1 MLTSDI
7 ERLLNEAKAARK
19 KAFAPYSK
27 FTVGAALI
35 TNGGK
40 IYHGCNIENP
50 SLMLSF
56 CAERAALINAL
67 VEGEKKFKALAIV
80 SGDKDY
86 CFPCG
91 SCRQMLAEFA
101 PGIEMYLASG
111 TGIKKFFIS
120 ELLPHQFKKSWKAQL
135 RGQGKQEYLQE
146 KTQREKG

>member
-1 MLTSDI
+1 MLPSEI
-7 ERLLNEAKAARK
+7 ERLVGEAKAARK
-19 KAFAPYSK
+19 KAFAPYSG
-27 FTVGAALI
+27 FTVGAALT

-67 VEGEKKFKALAIV
+67 VEGEKKIKALAIV

-91 SCRQMLAEFA
+91 ACRQMFAEFA
-101 PGIEMYLASG
+101 PDIEIYLAADK
-111 TGIKKFFIS
+111 GIKKFSMS
-120 ELLPHQFKKSWKAQL
+120 ELLPHQFKKI
-135 RGQGKQEYLQE
+135 
-146 KTQREKG
+146 

>member
-1 MLTSDI
+1 MLPSEI
-7 ERLLNEAKAARK
+7 ERLVGEAKAARK
-19 KAFAPYSK
+19 KAFAPYSG

-40 IYHGCNIENP
+40 IYYGCNIENP

-67 VEGEKKFKALAIV
+67 VEGEKKIKALAIV

-91 SCRQMLAEFA
+91 ACRQMLAEFA
-101 PGIEMYLASG
+101 PEIDIYIASEK
-111 TGIKKFFIS
+111 GIKKFSIS
-120 ELLPHQFKKSWKAQL
+120 ELLPHQFKKK
-135 RGQGKQEYLQE
+135 
-146 KTQREKG
+146 

>member
-1 MLTSDI
+1 MLPSEI
-7 ERLLNEAKAARK
+7 ERLVSEAKAARK

-67 VEGEKKFKALAIV
+67 VEGEKKFKALAIA
-80 SGDKDY
+80 SASKDY

-91 SCRQMLAEFA
+91 ACRQMLAEFA
-101 PGIEMYLASG
+101 PDSEIYLASER
-111 TGIKKFFIS
+111 GIKKFSIS
-120 ELLPHQFKKSWKAQL
+120 ELLPHQFKKI
-135 RGQGKQEYLQE
+135 
-146 KTQREKG
+146 

>member
-1 MLTSDI
+1 MLPSEI
-7 ERLLNEAKAARK
+7 ERLVSEAKAARK

-67 VEGEKKFKALAIV
+67 VEGEKQFKALAIV
-80 SGDKDY
+80 SASKDY

-91 SCRQMLAEFA
+91 ACRQMLAEFA
-101 PGIEMYLASG
+101 PDIEIYLASER
-111 TGIKKFFIS
+111 GIKKFSIS
-120 ELLPHQFKKSWKAQL
+120 ELLPHQFRKI
-135 RGQGKQEYLQE
+135 
-146 KTQREKG
+146 

>member
-101 PGIEMYLASG
+101 PGIEIYLASG
-111 TGIKKFFIS
+111 TGIKKIFIS

>member
-1 MLTSDI
+1 MLPSDI
-7 ERLLNEAKAARK
+7 DRLVNEAKAARK
-19 KAFAPYSK
+19 KAFAPYSG

-80 SGDKDY
+80 SGNKDY

-91 SCRQMLAEFA
+91 ACRQMLAEFA
-101 PGIEMYLASG
+101 PDIEIYLAADK
-111 TGIKKFFIS
+111 GIKKFSIA
-120 ELLPHQFKKSWKAQL
+120 ELLPHQFKKSL
-135 RGQGKQEYLQE
+135 RYTIL
-146 KTQREKG
+146 

>member
-1 MLTSDI
+1 MLPSEI
-7 ERLLNEAKAARK
+7 ERLVSEAKAARK

-27 FTVGAALI
+27 FTVGAALM
-35 TNGGK
+35 TNDGK

-80 SGDKDY
+80 SGDKDC

-91 SCRQMLAEFA
+91 ACRQMLAEFV
-101 PGIEMYLASG
+101 PDVEIYLVSEK
-111 TGIKKFFIS
+111 GIKKFSIS
-120 ELLPHQFKKSWKAQL
+120 ELLPHQFKKV
-135 RGQGKQEYLQE
+135 
-146 KTQREKG
+146 

>member
-1 MLTSDI
+1 MLPSEI
-7 ERLLNEAKAARK
+7 ERLVSEAKAARK

-67 VEGEKKFKALAIV
+67 VEGEKQFKALAIV
-80 SGDKDY
+80 SASKDY

-91 SCRQMLAEFA
+91 ACRQMLAEFA
-101 PGIEMYLASG
+101 PDIEIYLASER
-111 TGIKKFFIS
+111 GIKKVSIFGI
-120 ELLPHQFKKSWKAQL
+120 LP
-135 RGQGKQEYLQE
+135 
-146 KTQREKG
+146 

>member
-1 MLTSDI
+1 MLPSEI
-7 ERLLNEAKAARK
+7 ERLVSEAKAARK
-19 KAFAPYSK
+19 KALAPYSK

-67 VEGEKKFKALAIV
+67 VEGEKQFKALAIV
-80 SGDKDY
+80 SASKDY

-91 SCRQMLAEFA
+91 ACRQMLAEFA
-101 PGIEMYLASG
+101 PDIEIYLASER
-111 TGIKKFFIS
+111 GIKKFSIS
-120 ELLPHQFKKSWKAQL
+120 ELLPHQFRKI
-135 RGQGKQEYLQE
+135 
-146 KTQREKG
+146 

>member
-1 MLTSDI
+1 MLPSEI
-7 ERLLNEAKAARK
+7 ERLVREAKEARK

-35 TNGGK
+35 TNDGK

-67 VEGEKKFKALAIV
+67 VEGEKIFKAIAIA
-80 SGDKDY
+80 SDSKDY

-91 SCRQMLAEFA
+91 ACRQMLAEFS
-101 PGIEMYLASG
+101 PEIEVYLASER
-111 TGIKKFFIS
+111 GIKKFSIS
-120 ELLPHQFKKSWKAQL
+120 ELLPHQFKK
-135 RGQGKQEYLQE
+135 
-146 KTQREKG
+146 T

>member
-1 MLTSDI
+1 MLPSEI
-7 ERLLNEAKAARK
+7 ERLVREAKEARK

-35 TNGGK
+35 TNDGK

-67 VEGEKKFKALAIV
+67 VEGEKVFKAIAIA
-80 SGDKDY
+80 SDSKDY

-91 SCRQMLAEFA
+91 ACRQMLAEFS
-101 PGIEMYLASG
+101 PEIEVYLASER
-111 TGIKKFFIS
+111 GIKKFSIS
-120 ELLPHQFKKSWKAQL
+120 ELLPHQFKK
-135 RGQGKQEYLQE
+135 
-146 KTQREKG
+146 T